1 MSVTVRMAV
10 LSDYPGFARVA
21 YEVHEHHVEKVP
33 DVFRS
38 VDVIMSEDE
47 FSQLLQGNDTDVFV
61 ADLNK
66 EIVGYAVLLHRRA
79 SRHFQ
84 VPRSIAF
91 IDNFGVSRA
100 HRRMGVGRL
109 LFEACVARA
118 QESGA
123 QCLELDCWEA
133 NQEAIQ
139 FYESMGM
146 KQKRRWYSIG
156 L

>member
-1 MSVTVRMAV
+1 MAVAVRMAV

-21 YEVHEHHVEKVP
+21 HEVHEHHVERVP

-38 VDVIMSEDE
+38 VDVIFSEDD
-47 FSQLLQGNDTDVFV
+47 FSKLLQANDSDVLV
-61 ADLNK
+61 AEFNED
-66 EIVGYAVLLHRRA
+66 IVGYAVLLHRRV
-79 SRHFQ
+79 SRNFH
-84 VPRSIAF
+84 VPRTISF

-100 HRRMGVGRL
+100 HRRMSVGRL
-109 LFEACVARA
+109 LFEACVTRA
-118 QESGA
+118 KEFGA
-123 QCLELDCWEA
+123 QSLELDCWEA

-146 KQKRRWYSIG
+146 TQKRRWYSIG